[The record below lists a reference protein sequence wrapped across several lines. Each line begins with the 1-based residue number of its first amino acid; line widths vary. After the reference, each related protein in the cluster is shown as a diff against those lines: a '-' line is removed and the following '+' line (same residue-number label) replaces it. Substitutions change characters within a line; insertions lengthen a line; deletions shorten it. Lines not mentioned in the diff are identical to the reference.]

1 MSHRARATSC
11 TLQQMQTRAYIPKG
25 HALFVQVGNWL
36 EGDVELGA
44 IAVAALV
51 GHPEDSSSL
60 VTDGEVFIWE
70 KSSGIRGS
78 TCAASFLCCTSFPAP
93 TTSHVF
99 LPH

>member
-1 MSHRARATSC
+1 MSRRARATSC

-44 IAVAALV
+44 VAVAALV

-70 KSSGIRGS
+70 KS
-78 TCAASFLCCTSFPAP
+78 
-93 TTSHVF
+93 
-99 LPH
+99 